1 MHDAL
6 GTQSTDELQNILTGL
21 CNSVIT
27 EEDCKKQIIQDALN
41 VSCDEELNDVM
52 SKITGDFS
60 PEKKSDDTVEKSEV
74 EYPKKDEENIS
85 DQPHFSLQLKDS
97 SSDDDE
103 FTAITQ
109 RSIIEI
115 SDSDEDAESIMVIYY
130 NLYIFKKIILL
141 NNNKTV

>member
-41 VSCDEELNDVM
+41 VSCNEELNDVM

-60 PEKKSDDTVEKSEV
+60 PEKKSDDTAQKSEG
-74 EYPKKDEENIS
+74 EHPKKDEENIL
-85 DQPHFSLQLKDS
+85 DQPHFSLQLEDS
-97 SSDDDE
+97 SSDNDE

-115 SDSDEDAESIMVIYY
+115 SDSDEDTESIMVIYY
-130 NLYIFKKIILL
+130 NLYFLKNYII
-141 NNNKTV
+141 K

>member
-60 PEKKSDDTVEKSEV
+60 PEKKSDDTVQKSEG
-74 EYPKKDEENIS
+74 EYSQKDEENIS
-85 DQPHFSLQLKDS
+85 DQPHFSLQLEDS
-97 SSDDDE
+97 SSDDE

-109 RSIIEI
+109 RRNIEI
-115 SDSDEDAESIMVIYY
+115 PDSDEDAESVMVVYW
-130 NLYIFKKIILL
+130 NLYIF
-141 NNNKTV
+141 

>member
-1 MHDAL
+1 MRK
-6 GTQSTDELQNILTGL
+6 IL
-21 CNSVIT
+21 
-27 EEDCKKQIIQDALN
+27 E
-41 VSCDEELNDVM
+41 
-52 SKITGDFS
+52 
-60 PEKKSDDTVEKSEV
+60 
-74 EYPKKDEENIS
+74 
-85 DQPHFSLQLKDS
+85 DS